1 MSPQTRSVLDQLSLS
16 AILASDD
23 EMDVSAEDEVMQ
35 EVNEPVRHLD
45 HAEVVQLDQMVEEL
59 EMDEGEQ
66 LLLGPR
72 VHPTVPPP
80 GEVAPGWQAIDS
92 LGSWDS
98 FFCKFPVLQEVPEQH
113 KGAWAQAWGER
124 AETELETTRALMWL
138 GFLAQALLRKPTRG
152 GRAGRREV
160 AKRFLC
166 VNEGTWSPSGR
177 KMPSSTTSGSVRGDR
192 CGEEQ
197 SRSMSTRR
205 PS

>member
-1 MSPQTRSVLDQLSLS
+1 
-16 AILASDD
+16 
-23 EMDVSAEDEVMQ
+23 
-35 EVNEPVRHLD
+35 
-45 HAEVVQLDQMVEEL
+45 
-59 EMDEGEQ
+59 
-66 LLLGPR
+66 
-72 VHPTVPPP
+72 
-80 GEVAPGWQAIDS
+80 
-92 LGSWDS
+92 
-98 FFCKFPVLQEVPEQH
+98 
-113 KGAWAQAWGER
+113 
-124 AETELETTRALMWL
+124 MWL